1 FIYMNGAFRNID
13 NSLMEA
19 SESMGC
25 TGVSRF
31 FRILLRL
38 SMPTLLAAA
47 LMVFMRAFADF
58 GTPLLIG
65 EGYRTFTVEIYNQ
78 YMGEVGT
85 DHSFA
90 ATISIIAIIV
100 TTLIFLAQKFAAKRF
115 AFSMNMMNPVK
126 KKTPKGI
133 SSVLMHLYSYILIG
147 VAILPQAYIIYLS
160 FQNCTGSV
168 FKEGYSFDNYIIAMN
183 KYLGESLKNSLMF
196 GVIAMVAIIVLAILI
211 SYVVVRRQN
220 AINNTIDVVSM
231 LPYVVPGAVVGIAL
245 IISFNSKPI
254 SIVGTMWIM
263 ILALV
268 MRRLPYTVRSA
279 TATLMQTPIS
289 LEEASISL
297 GASKLKTLTSVT
309 VPLMTSG
316 IVSGAILS
324 WIAIITELSSGIIL
338 YNNRNIT
345 LTVGTYVQIVRGN
358 YGVACAYAAVLT
370 VLTVLSM
377 ILFLRVSKSEDVII

>member
-1 FIYMNGAFRNID
+1 
-13 NSLMEA
+13 
-19 SESMGC
+19 
-25 TGVSRF
+25 
-31 FRILLRL
+31 
-38 SMPTLLAAA
+38 
-47 LMVFMRAFADF
+47 
-58 GTPLLIG
+58 
-65 EGYRTFTVEIYNQ
+65 
-78 YMGEVGT
+78 
-85 DHSFA
+85 
-90 ATISIIAIIV
+90 
-100 TTLIFLAQKFAAKRF
+100 
-115 AFSMNMMNPVK
+115 
-126 KKTPKGI
+126 
-133 SSVLMHLYSYILIG
+133 
-147 VAILPQAYIIYLS
+147 
-160 FQNCTGSV
+160 
-168 FKEGYSFDNYIIAMN
+168 
-183 KYLGESLKNSLMF
+183 
-196 GVIAMVAIIVLAILI
+196 
-211 SYVVVRRQN
+211 
-220 AINNTIDVVSM
+220 M

-297 GASKLKTLTSVT
+297 GASKLKTLTTVT

-377 ILFLRVSKSEDVII
+377 ILFLRVSKSEDVNI